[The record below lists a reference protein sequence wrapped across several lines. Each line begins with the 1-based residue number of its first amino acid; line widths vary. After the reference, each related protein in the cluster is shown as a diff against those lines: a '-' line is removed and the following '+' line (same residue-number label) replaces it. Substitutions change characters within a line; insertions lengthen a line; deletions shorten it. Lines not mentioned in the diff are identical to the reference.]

1 MPSPDERTHPIDE
14 GGADHRAGCDV
25 ALADFRAL
33 WEAVQRTSGEYI
45 AIVDHSG
52 IIRSCSRVDEG
63 FSVDQV
69 VDHDVTRFTVP
80 ESSEQLMRL
89 LQEVFETGEDR
100 SLETTVRGLDGSLN
114 YFSLRLGP
122 VRIAGR
128 TAAAIVCC
136 ENIRP
141 LRTSEIALQRERTL
155 LRRLLEIQERERQ
168 LVSYEIHDGL
178 AQYLTGAMLHLEAC
192 EHTIADAA
200 PSPDLHEGLRLL
212 RAATDEARRL
222 ISGLRPPALD
232 ELGIVDAVESL
243 VAEARLDVGDVR
255 FDHALPARRLP
266 ADVETAIFRIV
277 QESLANARRHAR
289 ATTVAVRLESTAEGG
304 VRIVVHDDGIG
315 FEPAGVAAERF
326 GLEGIRQ
333 RTRLLGG
340 EPVITSRP
348 GAGTTIDVTLP
359 AAALATAA
367 AAGPV

>member
-1 MPSPDERTHPIDE
+1 MPPTDRTLRSTAAAHHSGVD
-14 GGADHRAGCDV
+14 AVLSD
-25 ALADFRAL
+25 ALAL

-45 AIVDHSG
+45 VVVDRDG
-52 IIRSCSRVDEG
+52 IIRTCSRVDEG
-63 FSVDQV
+63 YRVDQV
-69 VDHDVTRFTVP
+69 IGQPFSAFSTA
-80 ESSEQLMRL
+80 ESTEPIARSLA
-89 LQEVFETGEDR
+89 EVFATGEER
-100 SLETTVRGLDGSLN
+100 ALESTVRGLDGTLN
-114 YFSLRLGP
+114 YFALRLGP

-128 TAAAIVCC
+128 TAAVMVCC

-141 LRTSEIALQRERTL
+141 LRTSETALQRERTL
-155 LRRLLEIQERERQ
+155 LRRLLELQERERQ

-178 AQYLTGAMLHLEAC
+178 AQYLAGAMLHLEAC
-192 EHTIADAA
+192 EHASAA
-200 PSPDLHEGLRLL
+200 AVPSPDLREGLRLL

-243 VAEARLDVGDVR
+243 VAEARLDVAAVR
-255 FDHALPARRLP
+255 FDHALPAHRLP

-289 ATTVAVRLESTAEGG
+289 ATAVLVRLDSTPDGG
-304 VRIVVHDDGIG
+304 VRIVVRDDGVG
-315 FEPAGVAAERF
+315 FDPGSVPAERF

-333 RTRLLGG
+333 RSRLLGG

-359 AAALATAA
+359 AAQLRAAA
-367 AAGPV
+367 AAGPS